1 MMLRDVLAKPQVYIL
16 FARLIGA
23 TYGRRIYIER
33 HIKPRKGDRILDIG
47 CGPAD
52 ILDSLPQVD
61 YHGFDLSEEYIAS
74 ARQRFGSRGHF
85 HVEKVNIDLLKKY
98 AGFDLV
104 LATGVLHH
112 LNDAEATDLF
122 RVAKAAL
129 KPTGR
134 LITLDGCF
142 AEGQSRVA
150 RHLLSRDR
158 GKYVR
163 NQAGYV
169 ELAKT
174 VFGNVR
180 PFLTTELLRI
190 PYTHIILECWS

>member
-1 MMLRDVLAKPQVYIL
+1 MMLRDVLAKPQVYSL

-23 TYGRRIYIER
+23 DRGRRLYIDR
-33 HIKPRKGDRILDIG
+33 HIRPREGDRILDIG

-52 ILDSLPQVD
+52 ILDSLPRVD
-61 YHGFDLSEEYIAS
+61 YHGFDLSQQYIDS
-74 ARQRFGSRGHF
+74 ARRRFGSRGHF
-85 HVEKVNIDLLKKY
+85 QVARVSIELLRNY
-98 AGFDLV
+98 SGFDLV

-112 LNDAEATDLF
+112 LDDTEAIDLF

-129 KPTGR
+129 KPNGR

-142 AEGQSRVA
+142 LEHQSRVA

-158 GKYVR
+158 GKHVR
-163 NQAGYV
+163 NEMGYV

-174 VFGNVR
+174 VFTNVR
-180 PFLTTELLRI
+180 PFLTSELLRI
-190 PYTHIILECWS
+190 PYTHVILECWQ